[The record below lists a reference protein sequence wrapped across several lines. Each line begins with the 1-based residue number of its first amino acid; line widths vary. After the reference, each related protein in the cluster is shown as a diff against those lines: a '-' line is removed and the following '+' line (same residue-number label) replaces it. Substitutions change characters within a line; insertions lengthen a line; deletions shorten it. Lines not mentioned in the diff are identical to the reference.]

1 MAKIF
6 SNISSTSL
14 AKTKK
19 SGVLYKIFFY
29 LIDRV
34 VGLNSLNQFYLE
46 SELAGLEKQTFSIQL
61 LKKLGVSIVGEKAI
75 LENIPEVGGCILVC
89 NHPYGMVEGVVLA
102 KLVNSKRKDTKI
114 MANVG
119 LKIFKEIE
127 DFFIFA
133 DPLKP
138 KSPINISA
146 IKKSFK
152 HVKNG
157 GVLVI
162 FPAGRV
168 SFYQKDKKAIVDAEW
183 NRIAIQIGQK
193 VDAPILPIFISGCNS
208 SLFHWLGRIYYRF
221 RLLMLAREMLK
232 LKGKNINLKTNGIIN
247 SKLLDVFETPQ
258 QKNDFVRAQC
268 YLNDERYIKPWP
280 DCVANNNYK
289 KIIESINPTILEK
302 EIEQLPCDQT
312 LLSFKSFTVY
322 FAYYEQIPNCVKE
335 IARLREVTFR
345 QLNEGSGEASDTDE
359 FDKTYTHLFIYDHKN
374 SEIIGAYRM
383 GQTDRLL
390 QSSLSS
396 KSGLKMPNLENP
408 DLKKLYLSQMF
419 DFDHGFV
426 NLTEPCLE
434 MGRSF
439 IIEAHQNS
447 FHGLL
452 LLWKGIGAFV
462 SLHPQYRIL
471 YGTVSL
477 SKTYTTQSVA
487 LINEVLVK
495 NKAQDQTSKKNKKMV
510 LPRHQF
516 EFPLSPELIHYFAS
530 NSLNLEQLSAFITS
544 VEPDGK
550 DIPVLLKQYYK
561 LNAEFHC
568 MAIDKNFSDTPGLL
582 LSVHLPSAPD
592 KLLKLYLGKKKQE
605 YLDFSGK

>member
-1 MAKIF
+1 MNKIV
-6 SNISSTSL
+6 SKISSASL
-14 AKTKK
+14 AQTKK
-19 SGVLYKIFFY
+19 SGLWYKIFFY
-29 LIDRV
+29 LIDRL
-34 VGLNSLNQFYLE
+34 VGLNRLNQFYLK
-46 SELAGLEKQTFSIQL
+46 SKLAGLEKQAFSIIL
-61 LKKLGVSIVGEKAI
+61 LNRLGVSISGEKTI
-75 LENIPEVGGCILVC
+75 LEQIPDSGGCILVC
-89 NHPYGMVEGVVLA
+89 NHPYGMVEGVILA

-133 DPLKP
+133 DPLNP

-146 IKKSFK
+146 IKKSFR

-168 SFYQKDKKAIVDAEW
+168 SFYQKETKIIADAEW
-183 NRIAIQIGQK
+183 DRIAIQIAQK
-193 VDAPILPIFISGCNS
+193 VDVPILPIFIAGCNS

-221 RLLMLAREMLK
+221 RLLMLVREMLK
-232 LKGKNINLKTNGIIN
+232 LKGKNISLETNGMID
-247 SKLLDVFETPQ
+247 SKTLDVFETTQ

-268 YLNDERYIKPWP
+268 YLNDQRFMKPWP
-280 DCVANNNYK
+280 KCVANNDYQE
-289 KIIESINPTILEK
+289 IIQPVAPALLEK
-302 EIEQLPCDQT
+302 EIEQLPSKQT

-322 FAYYEQIPNCVKE
+322 FAYYEQIPNCVIE
-335 IARLREVTFR
+335 ISRLREVTFR
-345 QLNEGSGEASDTDE
+345 KLNEGSGEASDTDG
-359 FDKTYTHLFIYDHKN
+359 FDKTYTHLFIYEHKN

-390 QSSLSS
+390 QSNQSS
-396 KSGLKMPNLENP
+396 KHDLKNPNLNNP
-408 DLKKLYLSQMF
+408 DLKRLYLSQMF
-419 DFDHGFV
+419 DFDHGFI
-426 NLTEPCLE
+426 NLKEPCLE

-439 IIEAHQNS
+439 IIESYQNS

-495 NKAQDQTSKKNKKMV
+495 NKKTDKLKNETV
-510 LPRHQF
+510 FPRHPF
-516 EFPLSPELIHYFAS
+516 DFPLSPELIHYCAS
-530 NSLNLEQLSAFITS
+530 NQLNLEQLSALITS
-544 VEPDGK
+544 IESDGK
-550 DIPVLLKQYYK
+550 DLPVLLKQYHK

-592 KLLKLYLGKKKQE
+592 NLLKLYLGKNKQK
-605 YLDFSGK
+605 YLDYTGK

>member
-1 MAKIF
+1 MTKSF
-6 SNISSTSL
+6 SIISSASL
-14 AKTKK
+14 ANTKK
-19 SGVLYKIFFY
+19 SGFLYEIFFY

-34 VGLNSLNQFYLE
+34 VGLNRLNQFYLE
-46 SELAGLEKQTFSIQL
+46 SELAGLEKQTFSIKL
-61 LKKLGVSIVGEKAI
+61 LEKLGVSIVGENAI
-75 LENIPEVGGCILVC
+75 LQNIPEVGGCILVC

-114 MANVG
+114 MANIG
-119 LKIFKEIE
+119 LKIFKEIG

-133 DPLKP
+133 DPLNP

-152 HVKNG
+152 HIKNG

-168 SFYQKDKKAIVDAEW
+168 SFYQKEIKAIADAEW
-183 NRIAIQIGQK
+183 NRIAIQIAQK
-193 VDAPILPIFISGCNS
+193 VNVPILPIFISGCNS

-221 RLLMLAREMLK
+221 RLLMLVREMLK
-232 LKGKNINLKTNGIIN
+232 LKGKNIKLDTNGLIDD
-247 SKLLDVFETPQ
+247 KALDIFETTQ

-268 YLNDERYIKPWP
+268 YLNDERHMKRWP

-289 KIIESINPTILEK
+289 EIIEPVNPTILEK
-302 EIEQLPCDQT
+302 EIEQLPSEQT

-322 FAYYEQIPNCVKE
+322 FAYYEQIPNCVTE

-345 QLNEGSGEASDTDE
+345 QLNEGSGEASDTDG

-390 QSSLSS
+390 QSGKCS
-396 KSGLKMPNLENP
+396 NP

-426 NLTEPCLE
+426 NLKEPCLE

-495 NKAQDQTSKKNKKMV
+495 NKEKEQSSKKNQQTV

-544 VEPDGK
+544 IEPDGK
-550 DIPVLLKQYYK
+550 DVPVLLKQYHK

-582 LSVHLPSAPD
+582 LSVHLPSALD
-592 KLLKLYLGKKKQE
+592 NLLKLYLGKKKQE

>member
-1 MAKIF
+1 MTKVF
-6 SNISSTSL
+6 SNISSASL
-14 AKTKK
+14 AQTKK
-19 SGVLYKIFFY
+19 SGLEYKIFFY

-34 VGLNSLNQFYLE
+34 VGLNRLKQFYLK
-46 SELAGLEKQTFSIQL
+46 SKLAGLEKQAFSITL
-61 LKKLGVSIVGEKAI
+61 LNRLGVFIFGTKSILDK
-75 LENIPEVGGCILVC
+75 IPESGGCIIVC
-89 NHPYGMVEGVVLA
+89 NHPYGMVEGVILA

-114 MANVG
+114 MANIG

-133 DPLKP
+133 DPLNP

-183 NRIAIQIGQK
+183 NRIAIQIAQK
-193 VDAPILPIFISGCNS
+193 VDVPILPIFIAGCNS

-232 LKGKNINLKTNGIIN
+232 LKGKNINLETNGILN
-247 SKLLDVFETPQ
+247 SKTLGIFETTQ

-280 DCVANNNYK
+280 DCVANDKYEE
-289 KIIESINPTILEK
+289 IIEPVDQKNLES
-302 EIEQLPCDQT
+302 EIEKLPAKQK
-312 LLSFKSFTVY
+312 LLSFKSFNVY
-322 FAYYEQIPNCVKE
+322 YAYYEQIPNCVNE

-345 QLNEGSGEASDTDE
+345 QLNEGSGKASDTDGY
-359 FDKTYTHLFIYDHKN
+359 DKTYTHLFIYDHKN

-390 QSSLSS
+390 QSSQSS
-396 KSGLKMPNLENP
+396 KP
-408 DLKKLYLSQMF
+408 DLRNLYLSQMF

-426 NLTEPCLE
+426 NLNEPCLE

-439 IIEAHQNS
+439 IIESHQNS

-495 NKAQDQTSKKNKKMV
+495 NKAQGKKNKLENQTV
-510 LPRHQF
+510 LPRHPF
-516 EFPLSPELIHYFAS
+516 EFPLSPELIHYCGS
-530 NSLNLEQLSAFITS
+530 SQLSLEQLSAFITS
-544 VEPDGK
+544 IESDGK
-550 DIPVLLKQYYK
+550 DVPVLLKQYHK
-561 LNAEFHC
+561 LNAKFHC

-582 LSVHLPSAPD
+582 LSVYLPSAPD
-592 KLLKLYLGKKKQE
+592 NLLKLYLGKKKQG
-605 YLDFSGK
+605 YLNFTGK